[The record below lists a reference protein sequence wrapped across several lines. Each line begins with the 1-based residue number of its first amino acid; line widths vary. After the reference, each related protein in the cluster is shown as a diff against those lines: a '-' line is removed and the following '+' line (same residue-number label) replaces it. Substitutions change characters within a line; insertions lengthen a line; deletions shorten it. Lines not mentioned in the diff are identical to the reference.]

1 MALIDK
7 LNAIGDAIRLK
18 TGKADKMTLD
28 EMPTEIAG
36 ISGDGITADQI
47 ATGKIEG
54 DLLISANQI
63 NAYAFYG
70 NGSITKVSAP
80 NATSLGNYSFYSC
93 GGLTS
98 ITAPLA
104 TSVGEY
110 AFQSC
115 GIVELEFPSLLTI
128 PNGCFRYSGKIKK
141 GTFLNATSVGENA
154 FRGDSSLERLDFSAC
169 TTIYQLAFTSC
180 SSLTTIIFRSPS
192 IITLKSTN
200 AFMST
205 AISNKTGYIYVP
217 KALLSDDDAT
227 MDYRRATNWST
238 YASKFRAI
246 EDYPEI
252 TGG

>member
-1 MALIDK
+1 MSYSSK
-7 LNAIGDAIRLK
+7 LEAHNAELRECIELAE
-18 TGKADKMTLD
+18 TLP
-28 EMPTEIAG
+28 EAG
-36 ISGDGITADQI
+36 EGGGITADQI

-54 DLLISANQI
+54 DLFISANKI
-63 NAYAFYG
+63 NSYAFYG

-80 NATSLGNYSFYSC
+80 NATSLGDYSFYSC

-154 FRGDSSLERLDFSAC
+154 FRGGSSLERLDFSAC

-192 IITLKSTN
+192 IITLKNTN

-217 KALLSDDDAT
+217 KAFLSDDDAT

-238 YASKFRAI
+238 YASQFRAI